1 MVKKNA
7 GTTKTKKPSR
17 KPAAGARKSGQKPL
31 AKAPAEYV
39 FWCCDGSTFSD
50 LNELAVGLMAMT
62 NETFAY
68 HSNLDK
74 HDFSNWVR
82 DIIRDEELAEELYR
96 ATDRLEAAAC
106 AAQRLKLLT
115 GL

>member
-1 MVKKNA
+1 MVKK
-7 GTTKTKKPSR
+7 TKEAAKAKKP
-17 KPAAGARKSGQKPL
+17 ARQPVAKAKKQGQKPL

-68 HSNLDK
+68 HSNREK

-82 DIIRDEELAEELYR
+82 DIIRDEELAEELYM